1 MVDDYRPTE
10 PVNVYE
16 AVDPPPEHIWKD
28 QAAEPVRPERTWKDN
43 PLLWIVV
50 VVLVFMAVPFLA
62 NMATRAPK
70 TAQKPAAEA
79 ASAPLLTSEPTDAGA
94 ATPQHNA
101 PAVVADRPAPLPAR
115 APADPARQMV
125 TKCVENGRVVY
136 TQTGQCA
143 GSVTA
148 VPIDPGKNVVGPGE
162 RPARPSP

>member
-1 MVDDYRPTE
+1 MADDYRPTE

-28 QAAEPVRPERTWKDN
+28 EVAEPLRPERTWKDN
-43 PLLWIVV
+43 PLLWIGV

-62 NMATRAPK
+62 NMATRVPK
-70 TAQKPAAEA
+70 VTHKPATEA
-79 ASAPLLTSEPTDAGA
+79 ASAPPSTSEPTDADA
-94 ATPQHNA
+94 ASAQRSA
-101 PAVVADRPAPLPAR
+101 PATVADRPAPLPAR
-115 APADPARQMV
+115 APADPSRQMV

-148 VPIDPGKNVVGPGE
+148 VPIDPGKNVVGPSE
-162 RPARPSP
+162 SPARPSP